1 MKTHNLTQ
9 GTPEWHAHRRTHFN
23 ASDAPAMLGCSPYK
37 TRQQLLQE
45 LHTGLT
51 AEVDPATQ
59 RRFDEGHR
67 FEALARPLA
76 EAIIGED
83 LAPVVGTEGELSAS
97 FDGLTLMGDVAFEHK
112 TLSSSLRK
120 LPIYGTEADL
130 FMASDLPKMYRSQ
143 MEQQCMVA
151 GCKRVLFMASDW
163 NDAGDLIEE
172 RHCWYESDP
181 ALRAEIIAGW
191 KQFAADLAAFKPEPA
206 AAAAPVGRAP
216 ETLPALRIE
225 VQGMVTHSNLDA
237 FKAHALSVIGA
248 INRTLETDEDFA
260 NAEATVKWCGDVES
274 RLKAAKEHAQSQAES
289 IDALFKTIDDIA
301 EAARKTRLE
310 LDKHVTARKASI
322 KLEIVQEGKV
332 AYEAHEAA
340 LRAECGAWIVLEQPD
355 FAGAIKGLR
364 TVTSIRNA
372 VQTKLANAK
381 IKADESARNIR
392 AALAALDDES
402 KGYEH
407 LFHDRLS
414 FISKSAEDV
423 RALVRGRISEH
434 KAAEDKRAAELAE
447 RERARIRQEEIDR
460 LAREQAAAAQQN
472 VPAVQAAM
480 IDQIATGTGVTQT
493 TGAEVKHI
501 PVANVIQMRPAADD
515 GARMNMTALNAKLAP
530 VSIDSTGLHALGFD
544 PVEIVKAS
552 KLYRA
557 SDFDRI
563 CAAIVDHVNKLRQPM
578 AA

>member
-1 MKTHNLTQ
+1 MDTSVNTIHIVHDLEQ
-9 GTPEWHAHRRTHFN
+9 GTPAWLAHRSTHFN
-23 ASDAPAMLGCSPYK
+23 ASDAPAMLGISPYK
-37 TRQQLLQE
+37 TRAQLLRE
-45 LHTGLT
+45 TASGLT
-51 AEVDPATQ
+51 AEVDEATQ
-59 RRFDEGHR
+59 RRFDAGHR
-67 FEALARPLA
+67 FEEIARPWA
-76 EAIIGED
+76 EEIIGED
-83 LAPVVGTEGELSAS
+83 LYPITASRVVEDLPLSAS
-97 FDGLTLMGDVAFEHK
+97 YDGVNMDESIVFEHK
-112 TLSSSLRK
+112 SLNAELRAALEQGEIPRAYWPQMEQQLLIIGAEK
-120 LPIYGTEADL
+120 CL
-130 FMASDLPKMYRSQ
+130 FMASS
-143 MEQQCMVA
+143 
-151 GCKRVLFMASDW
+151 
-163 NDAGDLIEE
+163 GDKDSMLYA
-172 RHCWYESDP
+172 WYESDP
-181 ALRAEIIAGW
+181 DLRAEIIAGW
-191 KQFAADLAAFKPEPA
+191 KQFAADLAAYKPEPA

-237 FKAHALSVIGA
+237 FKAHALAVIGA